1 MKVRDIEIDKIDGID
16 ELIDQFYNSG
26 GFMAKALAEGARIF
40 EDMVKEKHYIF
51 LSFPACVVATGTRG
65 VIKELVKRK
74 IVNAIMTT
82 CGTLDHDI
90 ARSIAYYE
98 HGTFDADDIKLHE
111 QGINRLGNI
120 FIKNE
125 NYGVAIENFM
135 NKIVDGMEGSYGS
148 REIAWEIGKKLGKDS
163 ILHWAWRNGIPVY
176 VPGITD
182 GAVGWQI
189 WMHSQEGKIKI
200 DVLKDEKELSDIFF
214 EKEKI
219 SGIILGGGISKHHLI
234 WWAQFHGGLDKA
246 VYITTA
252 QEWDGSLSGARLKEA
267 ISWGKVK
274 ENAEHV
280 TIQGDATIL
289 FPILSHYILKRIR

>member
-1 MKVRDIEIDKIDGID
+1 MKVRDIDIAGVKNIE
-16 ELIDQFYNSG
+16 ELIEQFYESG
-26 GFMAKALAEGARIF
+26 GFMAKNLAMGAKIF
-40 EDMVKEKHYIF
+40 ERMVREKHYIF
-51 LSFPACVVATGTRG
+51 LSFPACIVATGTRG

-74 IVNAIMTT
+74 IVNAIITT

-90 ARSIAYYE
+90 ARSVAYYE
-98 HGTFDADDIKLHE
+98 HGTFDADDVALHE
-111 QGINRLGNI
+111 RGINRLGNI
-120 FIKNE
+120 FISNE
-125 NYGVAIENFM
+125 NYGIAIENFM
-135 NKIVDGMEGSYGS
+135 NDVVKDMEGNYGS
-148 REIAWEIGKKLGKDS
+148 REIAWELGKRLEKDS
-163 ILHWAWRNGIPVY
+163 ILHWAWKNGIPIY

-182 GAVGWQI
+182 GAVGWQL

-200 DVLKDEKELSDIFF
+200 DVLKDERELSDIFF
-214 EKEKI
+214 EEEKI

-274 ENAEHV
+274 EDAEHV

-289 FPILSHYILKRIR
+289 FPLLAHYLLNRIR